1 MKLNRF
7 YKIVLAA
14 LFSAQNFPAVA
25 QTNDTSAP
33 VDYSTFSKFIAQR
46 NIFDPNRL
54 PNVPYNPRRTI
65 ITPRVLNQAD
75 SFSLVGVI
83 GYGEGQL
90 AGVYAF
96 FDGSNFQY
104 QKSAQLND
112 SIAIF
117 KISAITADSVTLLYG
132 TNTLV
137 LGIGEQ
143 LHDAG
148 GGHWVFANGTTV
160 GYNSLSGYSSG
171 RNNRSGFGNGGR
183 RRNNNFGNGNNGNGN
198 FNNGNLG
205 RRRNNFGTAASPLDN
220 SQAQDPNMVPDDNA
234 APDNN
239 GAVPEDNAAPDAG
252 AQDNTAVPQAEQ
264 SAAPSGDLGD
274 PLTILKQK
282 RQAELQQTGH

>member
-1 MKLNRF
+1 MNLNRS
-7 YKIVLAA
+7 YQIILAA
-14 LFSAQNFPAVA
+14 LFAAQSFLAGA
-25 QTNDTSAP
+25 QTNDAAAP

-54 PNVPYNPRRTI
+54 PNVPYTPRRTI

-83 GYGEGQL
+83 GYGEGKL
-90 AGVYAF
+90 AGIYAF
-96 FDGSNFQY
+96 FDGTSLQY

-112 SIAIF
+112 TIATF
-117 KISAITADSVTLLYG
+117 KISAITADSVTLVSG

-160 GYNSLSGYSSG
+160 GYNTLSSYSNLRNG
-171 RNNRSGFGNGGR
+171 RNGFGNGGR
-183 RRNNNFGNGNNGNGN
+183 RRNNNSGFGNNGNL
-198 FNNGNLG
+198 NNGNTG
-205 RRRNNFGTAASPLDN
+205 RRRNNGGGAAAFDN
-220 SQAQDPNMVPDDNA
+220 SQAPDPNIPPGFND

-239 GAVPEDNAAPDAG
+239 GAAPDDNNVQGAVPQDNGAAPDI
-252 AQDNTAVPQAEQ
+252 QPTPDQ
-264 SAAPSGDLGD
+264 SGNLVD
-274 PLTILKQK
+274 PLTALKQK
-282 RQAELQQTGH
+282 RAAELQQIGH